1 MRKLTLFLLVFLILF
16 LQLPLHAQ
24 QNPEWNAAR
33 IKLQLE
39 KLNTLG
45 RVLYI
50 AAHPDDENTRLLA
63 FLSYEKKYRT
73 AYMSLTRGDGGQ
85 NLVGDEQGS
94 YLGLMRTEEQ
104 LAARHIDG
112 AKEFFSRANDFGY
125 SKSAQE
131 TFRFWGH
138 QRILSDVVWIVRKF
152 RPDVIICRFPADK
165 RAGHGHHWASA
176 ILAHEAFKEAAD
188 PSKFPEQ
195 LKYVKLWQARR
206 ILWNTYRFGSLNTTS
221 PKQFKISVDG
231 FNPLLGKGYGEL
243 GAESRSMNKTQGF
256 GVSPSYG
263 KHMEYFKTIYGPKP
277 HKTLMD
283 GVNTTWSRVKGGEH
297 VESLI
302 QQALRQ
308 YDVDHPEKSVPQLL
322 KIRSAIE
329 KLPNAYWRRQKLK
342 EVNKL
347 ILACSAIWLDA
358 YSSQHYIVAGQP
370 LKVHMEAINRST
382 VNASLQSVN
391 IITQSNIL
399 NKKLRDNELE
409 KRDFEVTIPDTTP
422 ISQPYWLREPH
433 PVGYYHI
440 PKQQLVGR
448 PETPPLLTATFHL
461 NIDGQKLSVTRQ
473 IMYQYN
479 DPVRGEVRDP
489 MDVSPAVT
497 ANIEHNVY
505 VYTSQ
510 KSQKIEITLASYKN
524 DVNGTLHLDVPANF
538 SVQNNDRPFSLKHA
552 GDRTVMRF
560 NVSPSQAFHSSAT
573 GSLTVHLKVNG
584 KDYDRGIKEISH
596 NYIPEISV
604 FPVSAA
610 KMVTIPLVVK
620 GRNIGYIMGA
630 GDKVPQALRQIGC
643 NVTMLSD
650 NDLSYAPLDHY
661 DAIVTGIRA
670 FNTRDRL
677 NAVHDRLMQYVKN
690 GGTLVVQYNK
700 NFGLVTK
707 DIGPY
712 PFKVTSKRVT
722 DETAH
727 VTFSLPEDPVLNTPN
742 KITEKDFNGW
752 IQERGVYFLQDVDSH
767 YREPLSMND
776 PNDPP
781 LKGSLIVTDYG
792 KGKFVY
798 TGLDFF
804 RQLPAGVPGAFRFF
818 ANLIA
823 KRGST
828 ESKP

>member
-1 MRKLTLFLLVFLILF
+1 MRKFTLLILLLFF
-16 LQLPLHAQ
+16 LRCPLHAQ
-24 QNPEWNAAR
+24 QNPEWNSGR

-125 SKSAQE
+125 SKTAKE

-138 QRILSDVVWIVRKF
+138 QRTLADVVWVVRKF
-152 RPDVIICRFPADK
+152 RPDIIICRFPADK

-176 ILAHEAFKEAAD
+176 ILAHEAFKEAAN
-188 PSKFPEQ
+188 PNKFPEQ
-195 LKYVKLWQARR
+195 LKYVKTWQAKR
-206 ILWNTYRFGSLNTTS
+206 ILWNTYHFGHLNTTS
-221 PKQFKISVDG
+221 PRQFKIEVDG
-231 FNPLLGKGYGEL
+231 FNPLIGKSYGEL

-277 HKTLMD
+277 QKTLMD
-283 GVNTTWSRVKGGEH
+283 GVNTTWSRVKGGTK

-302 QQALRQ
+302 QQALRA
-308 YDVDHPEKSVPQLL
+308 YDADHPEKIVPQLL
-322 KIRSAIE
+322 KIRSAIQQI
-329 KLPNAYWRRQKLK
+329 PNTYWRRQKTK
-342 EVNKL
+342 EVDKL
-347 ILACSAIWLDA
+347 ILACSSIWLDA
-358 YSSQHYIVAGQP
+358 YSTQHYIVAGQP
-370 LKVHMEAINRST
+370 LKVHVDAINRSP
-382 VNASLQSVN
+382 VNVSLQSVN
-391 IITQSNIL
+391 IITQHEAL
-399 NKKLRDNELE
+399 NKKLGDNGLE
-409 KRDFEVTIPDTTP
+409 KKDFEVTVPDTTS
-422 ISQPYWLREPH
+422 ISQPYWLLKPH

-440 PKQQLVGR
+440 PKQKLVGR
-448 PETPPLLTATFHL
+448 PKNPPTLTATFNL
-461 NIDGQKLSVTRQ
+461 NIDGQKLAVSRQ
-473 IMYQYN
+473 IMYQYT
-479 DPVRGEVRDP
+479 DPVHGQVRDP
-489 MDVSPAVT
+489 LDVTPPVT
-497 ANIEHNVY
+497 ANIEHHVY

-510 KSQKIEITLASYKN
+510 KSQEVEITLASYKN
-524 DVNGTLHLDVPANF
+524 DVKGTLHLETSPDF
-538 SVQNNDRPFSLKHA
+538 TVQNNDRPFSLSKA
-552 GDRTVMRF
+552 GDKTVLRF
-560 NVSPSQAFHSSAT
+560 NISPSHAIQSSVT
-573 GSLTVHLKVNG
+573 DSITVHLKVNG
-584 KDYDRGIKEISH
+584 KDYDRGIKDIKH
-596 NYIPEISV
+596 NYIPEITV
-604 FPVSAA
+604 FPVATA
-610 KMVTIPLVVK
+610 KLVSVPLKVSGHHV
-620 GRNIGYIMGA
+620 GYIMGA
-630 GDKVPQALRQIGC
+630 GDKVPQALRQIGY
-643 NVTMLSD
+643 NVTMLSN
-650 NDLSYAPLDHY
+650 NDLSYAPLKQY

-677 NAVHDRLMQYVKN
+677 KSVHNRLMQYVKN

-707 DIGPY
+707 NIGPY

-727 VTFSLPEDPVLNTPN
+727 VTFTLPNDPVLNTPN

-767 YREPLSMND
+767 YREPLSMHD

-781 LKGSLIVTDYG
+781 LKGSLIVCDYG

-804 RQLPAGVPGAFRFF
+804 RQ
-818 ANLIA
+818 
-823 KRGST
+823 
-828 ESKP
+828 